1 MSNGSALSHYQ
12 SNLRYH
18 HTKRYSQSSE
28 YSPDS
33 HAIQRDFK
41 AQSGRILRQSKA
53 KTPIST
59 KPLIRDSI
67 VTNKGRGTQKRPN
80 IAHLNIDDILEAR
93 AKQENPG
100 MQS

>member
-33 HAIQRDFK
+33 HARGRDFK

-67 VTNKGRGTQKRPN
+67 VPSKGRGTLKRPK
-80 IAHLNIDDILEAR
+80 ITGLNIDDILEAR
-93 AKQENPG
+93 AKQESPA
-100 MQS
+100 MPS